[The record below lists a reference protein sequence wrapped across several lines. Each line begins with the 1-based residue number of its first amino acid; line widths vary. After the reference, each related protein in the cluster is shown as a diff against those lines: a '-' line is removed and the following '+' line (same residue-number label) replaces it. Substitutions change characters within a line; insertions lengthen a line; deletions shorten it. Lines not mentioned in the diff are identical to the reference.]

1 MAMDDCLFCK
11 INRGDI
17 PSNKV
22 YDGDDVFAIEDINP
36 QAPVHLL
43 IIPKKHLSTL
53 LDIEDNDFEMI
64 GSIFG
69 VINELATER
78 KLEASGYRVVANC
91 GAGAGQSV
99 FHIHYHLL
107 GGRAMQWPPG

>member
-1 MAMDDCLFCK
+1 MEDCLFCK

-17 PSNKV
+17 PAEKV
-22 YDGDDVFAIEDINP
+22 YDGEDVFAIQDINP

-53 LDIEDNDFEMI
+53 QDIEENDFKLI

-69 VINELATER
+69 VANQLAAEN
-78 KLEASGYRVVANC
+78 KLDPSGFRVVANC

-107 GGRAMQWPPG
+107 GGRAMKWPPG

>member
-1 MAMDDCLFCK
+1 MEDCLFCK

-17 PSNKV
+17 PAEKV
-22 YDGDDVFAIEDINP
+22 YDGDDVFAIKDINP

-43 IIPKKHLSTL
+43 IIPKKHLATL
-53 LDIEDNDFEMI
+53 QDIEENDFNLI

-69 VINELATER
+69 VANQLADENN
-78 KLEASGYRVVANC
+78 LDQSGFRMIANC

-107 GGRAMQWPPG
+107 GGRALKWPPG